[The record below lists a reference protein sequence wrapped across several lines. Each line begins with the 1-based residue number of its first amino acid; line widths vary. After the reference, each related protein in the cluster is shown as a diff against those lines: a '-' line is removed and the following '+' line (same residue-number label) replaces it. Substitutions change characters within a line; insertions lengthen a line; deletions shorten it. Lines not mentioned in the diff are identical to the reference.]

1 MKQEGHLQQ
10 QFTWSIQL
18 DAAPEELWPFISDT
32 NQIFRLLGAPSVKK
46 TQLSRTAPRGF
57 IEVTN
62 SRLSSYSLWE
72 QEPYFWEK
80 PYRFGT
86 TRNYKVGVLKQLK
99 YQVDLIPN
107 NEGTIVNTRVW
118 LTPSKKQLFLFA
130 KLYIDRIIKYRYFKI
145 LKEYDKCAK
154 QQLFRY
160 EVNSHRSLVRGAES
174 RIKKITQSLIE
185 NTKRKRII
193 NHLVNFIKKA
203 DDEDLVRIHPF
214 QLAEYWGEKKYS
226 VLNVFLHAAKLDFL
240 DFNWDVCCPNCKAP
254 KSTIRKLKEIRTSH
268 YCEECDLDFELDFNT
283 NTHMVFTPHPLI
295 RKISNRRYSFGEPN
309 ANAHIVSQHYLT
321 MGESKY
327 LDIKLE
333 EGTYLFKSHN
343 HKGHI
348 ILHAREDADDTFTLY
363 LTDED
368 FKGQEVEISTYPNI
382 TIANNSSKKQ
392 VCIIEKKDWKD
403 EATFASEV
411 GSAHDFRS
419 LFPRETLKEGTNV
432 KASGVTML
440 FTDLMNS
447 TELYRTEGDEFAIG
461 RVMSHFKIIQQIIAE
476 ERGGIVKTIGDSVM
490 AVFREPVS
498 ALKAVERIQQIFTGS
513 SGIGDSFKIKA
524 GIHYGDC
531 TTVNLN
537 DRTDYFGTTVNIAAR
552 LVDIAKEK
560 EIIISEAVFDH
571 PDVQLYLNKKK
582 ETLFVKENQIE
593 LKGFKDEE
601 FKVKQ
606 IRLERPPLRLVI

>member
-1 MKQEGHLQQ
+1 LQQEGHLHL
-10 QFTWSIQL
+10 FTWSIQL
-18 DAAPEELWPFISDT
+18 SASPEELWPFVSDT

-46 TQLSRTAPRGF
+46 TQLTRSAPKGF

-62 SRLSSYSLWE
+62 SHLSSYSLWE

-80 PYRFGT
+80 PYRYGT
-86 TRNYKVGVLKQLK
+86 TRNYKVGLIKQMK

-107 NEGTIVNTRVW
+107 KDGTLLNTRVW
-118 LTPSKKQLFLFA
+118 ITPARQQLFFFA
-130 KLYIDRIIKYRYFKI
+130 KFYIERVLKLRYFRI
-145 LKEYDKCAK
+145 LREYDKCSS
-154 QQLFRY
+154 QQLLRY
-160 EVNSHRSLVRGAES
+160 ELNNPKTLVRGAES
-174 RIKKITQSLIE
+174 RINKIKKTLIE
-185 NTKRKRII
+185 ETKRKRII
-193 NHLVNFIKKA
+193 NHLINFIKKA

-214 QLAEYWGEKKYS
+214 HLAEYWGEKKYS

-254 KSTIRKLKEIRTSH
+254 KSTVRKLKEVRTSH

-295 RKISNRRYSFGEPN
+295 RKISRRRYSFGEPN
-309 ANAHIVSQHYLT
+309 TTSHKIAQHFLT
-321 MGESKY
+321 IGESKY
-327 LDIKLE
+327 LDVKLE
-333 EGTYLFKSHN
+333 EGTYLVRSHN
-343 HKGHI
+343 HKGHLV
-348 ILHAREDADDTFTLY
+348 LHAREDGIDTFSVY
-363 LTDED
+363 LKNED
-368 FKGQEVEISTYPNI
+368 FNGQEIEVSTSPNI
-382 TIANNSSKKQ
+382 TLINNSSKKQ
-392 VCIIEKKDWKD
+392 VCFIEKKDWKQ
-403 EATFASEV
+403 EATYASEV

-513 SGIGDSFKIKA
+513 TGIGDSFKIKA
-524 GIHYGDC
+524 GIHFGDC

-560 EIIISEAVFDH
+560 EIIISEAVFEH

-582 ETLFVKENQIE
+582 EILFVKEDKIE
-593 LKGFKDEE
+593 LKGFKDEA

-606 IRLERPPLRLVI
+606 IRLERPPLRLVV

>member
-1 MKQEGHLQQ
+1 
-10 QFTWSIQL
+10 
-18 DAAPEELWPFISDT
+18 
-32 NQIFRLLGAPSVKK
+32 
-46 TQLSRTAPRGF
+46 
-57 IEVTN
+57 
-62 SRLSSYSLWE
+62 
-72 QEPYFWEK
+72 
-80 PYRFGT
+80 
-86 TRNYKVGVLKQLK
+86 LK

-107 NEGTIVNTRVW
+107 NEGTLISTRIWV
-118 LTPSKKQLFLFA
+118 TPSKRQLFFFA
-130 KLYIDRIIKYRYFKI
+130 KFYIERILKHRYFRV

-154 QQLFRY
+154 QQLLRY
-160 EVNSHRSLVRGAES
+160 ETNNFKPLVRGAES
-174 RIKKITQSLIE
+174 RIKRITKTLIE
-185 NTKRKRII
+185 ETKRKRII
-193 NHLVNFIKKA
+193 NHLVQFIKKA
-203 DDEDLVRIHPF
+203 DDEDLIRIHPF
-214 QLAEYWGEKKYS
+214 HLAEYWGEKKYS
-226 VLNVFLHAAKLDFL
+226 VLNVFLHAAKLNFL

-254 KSTIRKLKEIRTSH
+254 KSTARKLKEIRTSH

-295 RKISNRRYSFGEPN
+295 RKISHRKYSFGEPS
-309 ANAHIVSQHYLT
+309 ANSHKVSQHYLT
-321 MGESKY
+321 IGESKY

-333 EGTYLFKSHN
+333 EGTYLFKCHN
-343 HKGHI
+343 HKGH
-348 ILHAREDADDTFTLY
+348 LVLYAREDADDTFSLY
-363 LTDED
+363 LTDDD
-368 FKGQEVEISTYPNI
+368 FDGQEVEVSTYPNI
-382 TIANNSSKKQ
+382 TLVNNSSKKQ
-392 VCIIEKKDWKD
+392 VCFIEKKDWKQ
-403 EATFASEV
+403 EATYASEV
-411 GSAHDFRS
+411 GSAHEFRT
-419 LFPRETLKEGTNV
+419 LFPREVIKEGTNV
-432 KASGVTML
+432 TASGVTML

-513 SGIGDSFKIKA
+513 TGIGDSFKIKA
-524 GIHYGDC
+524 GIHFGDC

-560 EIIISEAVFDH
+560 EIIISEAVFNH

-582 ETLFVKENQIE
+582 EILFVKEDQIE

>member
-1 MKQEGHLQQ
+1 M
-10 QFTWSIQL
+10 
-18 DAAPEELWPFISDT
+18 
-32 NQIFRLLGAPSVKK
+32 GAPSVKR
-46 TQLSRTAPRGF
+46 TQLTRSAPKGF

-86 TRNYKVGVLKQLK
+86 TRYYKVGLMKQLR
-99 YQVDLIPN
+99 YQVELKPN
-107 NEGTIVNTRVW
+107 SEGTLLNTRIWIV
-118 LTPSKKQLFLFA
+118 PSKQHLFFLTN
-130 KLYIDRIIKYRYFKI
+130 LYIEKFFKHRYFRI
-145 LKEYDKCAK
+145 LKEYDKCST
-154 QQLFRY
+154 QQLLRY
-160 EVNSHRSLVRGAES
+160 EINNPKSLVRGAES
-174 RIKKITQSLIE
+174 RISRIKKTLIE
-185 NTKRKRII
+185 ETKRKRII
-193 NHLVNFIKKA
+193 NHLINYITKA
-203 DDEDLVRIHPF
+203 DDEDLIRIHPF
-214 QLAEYWGEKKYS
+214 HLAEYWGEKKYS
-226 VLNVFLHAAKLDFL
+226 VLNVFLHASKLNLL

-254 KSTIRKLKEIRTSH
+254 KYTVRKLKEIRTSH
-268 YCEECDLDFELDFNT
+268 FCEECDLDFELDFNT

-295 RKISNRRYSFGEPN
+295 RKISHRQYSFGDPN
-309 ANAHIVSQHYLT
+309 STPHKLSQHFLNI
-321 MGESKY
+321 GEEKY
-327 LDIKLE
+327 VDVKLE
-333 EGTYLFKSHN
+333 EGTYLFKSNN
-343 HKGHI
+343 HKGH
-348 ILHAREDADDTFTLY
+348 LVFHAREDGIDTFSLVI
-363 LTDED
+363 TDD
-368 FKGQEVEISTYPNI
+368 NFNGQEVEVSTTPNI
-382 TIANNSSKKQ
+382 TLVNNSSRKQ
-392 VCIIEKKDWKD
+392 VAFIEKKDWKQ
-403 EATFASEV
+403 EATYASEV

-419 LFPRETLKEGTNV
+419 LFPRETLKEGTNA
-432 KASGVTML
+432 KASEVTML

-447 TELYRTEGDEFAIG
+447 TELYRNEGDEFAIG

-513 SGIGDSFKIKA
+513 TGIGDSFKIKA

-560 EIIISEAVFDH
+560 EIIISEAVYDH

-582 ETLFVKENQIE
+582 DHLFVKENQIE

-601 FKVKQ
+601 FKIKQ
-606 IRLERPPLRLVI
+606 IRLERPTLRLVV

>member
-1 MKQEGHLQQ
+1 MKEEGHLQHL
-10 QFTWSIQL
+10 FTWSIQL
-18 DAAPEELWPFISDT
+18 TATPEELWPFVSDT

-46 TQLSRTAPRGF
+46 TQLTRSAPKGF

-86 TRNYKVGVLKQLK
+86 TRNYKVGVLKRLK
-99 YQVDLIPN
+99 YQVNLVPNSSGTLI
-107 NEGTIVNTRVW
+107 NTRIW
-118 LTPSKKQLFLFA
+118 LTPSNRQLFFFTRI
-130 KLYIDRIIKYRYFKI
+130 YIERFLKHRYYRV

-154 QQLFRY
+154 QQLQRY
-160 EVNSHRSLVRGAES
+160 EANNFKALVRGAES
-174 RIKKITQSLIE
+174 RIRRISKRLVDE
-185 NTKRKRII
+185 TKRKRII
-193 NHLVNFIKKA
+193 NHLIQFIKKA
-203 DDEDLVRIHPF
+203 DDEDLIRIHPF
-214 QLAEYWGEKKYS
+214 HLAEYWGEKKYS

-240 DFNWDVCCPNCKAP
+240 DFKWDVCCPNCKTP
-254 KSTIRKLKEIRTSH
+254 KSTARKLKEIRTSH
-268 YCEECDLDFELDFNT
+268 YCDECDLDFELDFNT

-295 RKISNRRYSFGEPN
+295 RKISLRKYSFGGPS
-309 ANAHIVSQHYLT
+309 ATDHKISQHFLNI
-321 MGESKY
+321 GENKY
-327 LDIKLE
+327 LDLKLD

-343 HKGHI
+343 HKGHL
-348 ILHAREDADDTFTLY
+348 ILHAREDAEDTFSLY

-368 FKGQEVEISTYPNI
+368 FDGQEVEVSTFPNI
-382 TIANNSSKKQ
+382 TIVNNSSKKQ
-392 VCIIEKKDWKD
+392 VCFIEKKDWKQ
-403 EATFASEV
+403 EATYASEV
-411 GSAHDFRS
+411 GSAHEFRT
-419 LFPRETLKEGTNV
+419 LFPREVLKEGTNV
-432 KASGVTML
+432 NASGVTML

-513 SGIGDSFKIKA
+513 TGLGDSFKIKA
-524 GIHYGDC
+524 GIHFGDC

-560 EIIISEAVFDH
+560 EIIISEAVFNH

-582 ETLFVKENQIE
+582 ETLFVKEDQIE

>member
-1 MKQEGHLQQ
+1 MKEEGHLHL
-10 QFTWSIQL
+10 FTWSIQL
-18 DAAPEELWPFISDT
+18 ASTPEDLWPFVSDT
-32 NQIFRLLGAPSVKK
+32 NQIFRLLGTPSVKR
-46 TQLSRTAPRGF
+46 TQLTRSAPKGF

-80 PYRFGT
+80 PYRYGT
-86 TRNYKVGVLKQLK
+86 IRNYKVGVIRQLK
-99 YQVDLIPN
+99 YQVELVPN
-107 NEGTIVNTRVW
+107 EEGTLINTKLWV
-118 LTPSKKQLFLFA
+118 TPSNKRLFFLT
-130 KLYIDRIIKYRYFKI
+130 KLYIDRIIRSRYFRMMRD
-145 LKEYDKCAK
+145 YDKCAGN
-154 QQLFRY
+154 QLLRY
-160 EVNSHRSLVRGAES
+160 EINSYKPLVRGADA
-174 RIKKITQSLIE
+174 RINKITKTLIE
-185 NTKRKRII
+185 QTKRKRIV
-193 NHLVNFIKKA
+193 NHLVQFIKKA

-214 QLAEYWGEKKYS
+214 HLAEYWGEKKYS
-226 VLNVFLHAAKLDFL
+226 VLNVFLHASKLDFL

-254 KSTIRKLKEIRTSH
+254 KNTVRKLTEIRTNH
-268 YCEECDLDFELDFNT
+268 YCEECDLDFEMDFNT

-295 RKISNRRYSFGEPN
+295 RKISHRKYSFGEPS
-309 ANAHIVSQHYLT
+309 ATSHKVSQHYLKI
-321 MGESKY
+321 GGKKY
-327 LDIKLE
+327 LDVKLE

-343 HKGHI
+343 HKGHLV
-348 ILHAREDADDTFTLY
+348 LHAREDGIDTFSLY

-368 FKGQEVEISTYPNI
+368 FNGQEVEVSTNPNI

-392 VCIIEKKDWKD
+392 VCFIEKKDWKE
-403 EATFASEV
+403 EATYASEV

-419 LFPRETLKEGTNV
+419 LFPREVLKEGTNA

-513 SGIGDSFKIKA
+513 TGIGDSFKIKA
-524 GIHYGDC
+524 GIHFGDC

-560 EIIISEAVFDH
+560 EIIISEAVFNH
-571 PDVQLYLNKKK
+571 PDVQLYLKKK
-582 ETLFVKENQIE
+582 RETLFVKEEQIE

-606 IRLERPPLRLVI
+606 IRLERPPLRLVV